1 MRFIRLLLGIALL
14 IGVIMAGSFYYDSFV
29 VAPKA
34 DAQTIELIVEEGTG
48 VAQIGERLEQEG
60 IITSAFFF
68 KTYVKLFQGGVALQA
83 GKFSLQKGMSIASA
97 IAMMT
102 HAEAKEIEVT
112 IPEGWTIEQM
122 GERFVKALPNVTKKD
137 WETVTGPQGKL
148 VVAAQDVLSGIP
160 VEQGLEGYLFPD
172 TYRFRENADAKTVA
186 DVMVIT
192 LKRRLA
198 EQGVV
203 IPEDLRFENG
213 LTLHE
218 VMTLASIVEREV
230 RSQEDMKKV
239 AGIFFTRLNIH
250 MALQADSTVN
260 YVTGKKDPGVTL
272 EDSRV
277 DSPYNTYRQLGLP
290 PGPISNPGIN
300 AILAVLHPQDS
311 DALYFLTSPEGT
323 VYYASTFQEHI
334 ANKYK
339 YLK

>member
-1 MRFIRLLLGIALL
+1 MRLIGLLFGIALL
-14 IGVIMAGSFYYDSFV
+14 TGVIMGGSFYYDSFV
-29 VAPKA
+29 LTPASDAPSVEVVVA
-34 DAQTIELIVEEGTG
+34 EGTG
-48 VAQIGERLEQEG
+48 VAQIGEQLEQENV
-60 IITSAFFF
+60 ITSALFF
-68 KTYVKLFQGGVALQA
+68 KAYVKLFHRQSALQA
-83 GKFSLQKGMSIASA
+83 GTFTLQKGMNIASVVSV
-97 IAMMT
+97 MT
-102 HAEAKEIEVT
+102 HAEEKEIEVT
-112 IPEGWTIEQM
+112 IPEGWTLRQM
-122 GERFVKALPNVTKKD
+122 GERFVEQLPGVTKKD
-137 WETVTGPQGKL
+137 WEEVTGPQGKL
-148 VVAAQDVLSGIP
+148 IVASQDILKGIP

-198 EQGVV
+198 EQGIS
-203 IPEDLRFENG
+203 IPENLIFDNG
-213 LTLHE
+213 MTFHE
-218 VMTLASIVEREV
+218 VLTLASIVEREV
-230 RSQEDMKKV
+230 RSSEDMKKV
-239 AGIFFTRLNIH
+239 AGIFFTRLKIN

-311 DALYFLTSPEGT
+311 DALYFLTSPDGT
-323 VYYASTFQEHI
+323 VYYANTFQQHI
-334 ANKYK
+334 ANKAN